1 MTVFQS
7 VLLGCE
13 SNARRNFRS
22 TKIQYLRA
30 EKIRMTEESKATGIK
45 AWSEENRPREKLL
58 RRARR

>member
-1 MTVFQS
+1 MTVFQA

-30 EKIRMTEESKATGIK
+30 EKRRMTEESKATGIK
-45 AWSEENRPREKLL
+45 ACDKIVLFPV
-58 RRARR
+58 